1 MTGGESAAADHPG
14 AQARRLVRSY
24 RDGALA
30 TQSLKFPGYPYVSA
44 LPFCTDP
51 RGRIVV
57 LISHLAEHT
66 RNAEHDGRVGFLVS
80 PAGPEMQEQ
89 ARVNQVGDIA
99 PVDEPSMA
107 ARYLRFFPDAAEYL
121 RIGGFRFFRI
131 EPKSLRYI
139 AGFGSIH
146 TIPGEDYLA
155 PELPLAA
162 SEQDILSHMNQDHA
176 HNLREYC
183 RHVHGVE
190 AREAQ
195 MAGIDCDG
203 FDVRADGKLLRF
215 EFGERVADADQAR
228 AELVSLAKASRT
240 NI

>member
-1 MTGGESAAADHPG
+1 MTGRESAAADNRG
-14 AQARRLVRSY
+14 VQARRLVRSY

-44 LPFCTDP
+44 LPFCTDQ
-51 RGRIVV
+51 RGRVVV

-66 RNAEHDGRVGFLVS
+66 RNAEQDGRVGFLVS
-80 PAGPEMQEQ
+80 PTGPEMQEQ
-89 ARVNQVGDIA
+89 ARVNQIGDIA
-99 PVDEPSMA
+99 PIDDPAVA
-107 ARYLRFFPDAAEYL
+107 ARYLRFFPDAAQYL
-121 RIGGFRFFRI
+121 QIGGFRFFRI

-146 TIPGEDYLA
+146 TVAGEDYLA

-162 SEQDILSHMNQDHA
+162 SEEDILAHMNRDHA

-183 RHVHGVE
+183 RHVHGFE
-190 AREAQ
+190 TPKAE

-203 FDVRADGKLLRF
+203 FDVRANGKMLRF
-215 EFGERVADADQAR
+215 EFGKQVTDADRAREELARLAR
-228 AELVSLAKASRT
+228 AGST
-240 NI
+240 